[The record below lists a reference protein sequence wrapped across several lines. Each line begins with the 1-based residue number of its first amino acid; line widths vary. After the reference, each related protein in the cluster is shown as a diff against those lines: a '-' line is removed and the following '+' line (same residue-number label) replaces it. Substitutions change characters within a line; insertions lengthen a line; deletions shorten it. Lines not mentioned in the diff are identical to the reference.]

1 MPTLLRYNALMEK
14 QTVHGPIVPPTEAAQ
29 ELQATRRSDA
39 EQLAV
44 TRHQGINMIWERT
57 QQDIAILCV
66 AASVFSS
73 VYLVVFGDEPLAER
87 GFQFL
92 TNVGLLVIGFY
103 FGRTNHT
110 RPTGKDN
117 Q

>member
-1 MPTLLRYNALMEK
+1 MEP
-14 QTVHGPIVPPTEAAQ
+14 QQTEAAQ
-29 ELQATRRSDA
+29 ELKATRQSDA
-39 EQLAV
+39 EALAV

-57 QQDIAILCV
+57 QQFIALVCV
-66 AASVFSS
+66 LASVFSS
-73 VYLVVFGDEPLAER
+73 IYLIVFGEAPLSER

-110 RPTGKDN
+110 RPTGEN
-117 Q
+117 R